1 MREFT
6 QGVWF
11 LQQLI
16 GQCVNRAYIKGLLI
30 HSNFMQ

>member
-16 GQCVNRAYIKGLLI
+16 GQYSVLTEPTLKDC
-30 HSNFMQ
+30 